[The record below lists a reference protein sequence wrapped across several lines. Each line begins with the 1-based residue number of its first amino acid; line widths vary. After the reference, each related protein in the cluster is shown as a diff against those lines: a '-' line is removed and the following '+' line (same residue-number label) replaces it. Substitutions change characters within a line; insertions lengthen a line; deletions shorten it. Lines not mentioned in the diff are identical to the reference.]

1 MKDQSVSPRAEA
13 PSTSRRSVLAGLA
26 ALGLVY
32 AAPGIFQV
40 NEAMAEPMRKPRPHG
55 PGHSRRSRHSHR
67 SRSSRRSRHSK
78 AKRRSHPSRRSHAS
92 RPGPS
97 RRSHPSRMHRRPELR
112 RPI

>member
-55 PGHSRRSRHSHR
+55 PGHSRRSRHS
-67 SRSSRRSRHSK
+67 K
-78 AKRRSHPSRRSHAS
+78 VKRRSHPSRRSHAS

-97 RRSHPSRMHRRPELR
+97 RRSHPSRMHRRPEFR

>member
-1 MKDQSVSPRAEA
+1 MKDQSAPRSEA
-13 PSTSRRSVLAGLA
+13 PSTSRRAVLAGLA

-40 NEAMAEPMRKPRPHG
+40 NEAMAEPMRKPRPHDL
-55 PGHSRRSRHSHR
+55 GHSRRSRP
-67 SRSSRRSRHSK
+67 SRRSRHSK
-78 AKRRSHPSRRSHAS
+78 AKRRSRPSRRSNVS

-97 RRSHPSRMHRRPELR
+97 RRSRPSRVHRRSESR